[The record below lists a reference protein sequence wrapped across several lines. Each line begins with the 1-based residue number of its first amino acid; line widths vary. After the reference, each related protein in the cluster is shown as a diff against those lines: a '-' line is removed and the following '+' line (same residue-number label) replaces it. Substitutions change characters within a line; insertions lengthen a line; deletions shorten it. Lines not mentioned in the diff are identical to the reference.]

1 MKRRLLT
8 VTAMLMLVWLCAD
21 AKRWQ
26 GSKEDSVFV
35 AKVLAEACREK
46 SISCVPLYFARKFLG
61 RPYVAHT
68 LEVGDDRTLVVNTR
82 QLDCTT
88 LVENVTALTLCYAE
102 KKLTFGDYLDK
113 LERLR
118 YRGGAMNGY
127 VSRIHYFTDWIEDN
141 TKLGF
146 VGEVQSSNPP
156 FSAVQTVKVNYMGT
170 HPNSYKALREHPEY
184 VEPIRKTERA
194 LTGKTYKYIPKGS
207 VQNTKLLR
215 QAVHDGDI
223 IAITSGKSGLDIA
236 HLGFAVWRSDGL
248 HLLNASMIHGKVVDE
263 PMTLRKYLSQHKSH
277 TGIRLVRIKTKRQAI
292 KE

>member
-8 VTAMLMLVWLCAD
+8 AVVMLALVWTYAE
-21 AKRWQ
+21 ARRWH
-26 GSKEDSVFV
+26 GSKEDSTFV
-35 AKVLAEACREK
+35 AKVLTEAGREK
-46 SISCVPLYFARKFLG
+46 TISCVPLYFARKFLG

-68 LEVGDDRTLVVNTR
+68 LEVGDDRTIVVNTR

-88 LVENVTALTLCYAE
+88 LVENVTALTLCYEE
-102 KKLTFGDYLDK
+102 KKLTFGDYLAK
-113 LERLR
+113 LQQMR
-118 YRGGAMNGY
+118 YRNGIMNGY

-141 TKLGF
+141 TKLGL
-146 VGEVQSSNPP
+146 VSEVQGSNPP

-184 VEPIRKTERA
+184 VGAIRKTERA

-207 VQNTKLLR
+207 IQNTKLLR
-215 QAVHDGDI
+215 EAVHDGDI
-223 IAITSGKSGLDIA
+223 IAITCNKPGLDIA
-236 HLGFAVWRSDGL
+236 HLGFAVWRTDGL

-277 TGIRLVRIKTKRQAI
+277 TGIRLVRIKTKRQ
-292 KE
+292 